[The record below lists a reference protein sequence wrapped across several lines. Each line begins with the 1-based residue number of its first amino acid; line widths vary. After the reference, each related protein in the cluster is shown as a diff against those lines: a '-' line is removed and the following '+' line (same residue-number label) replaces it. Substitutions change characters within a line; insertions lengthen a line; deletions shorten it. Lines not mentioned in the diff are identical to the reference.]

1 MRPVVGS
8 TVGLS
13 RTLIVKPITA
23 AAATAPII
31 SPICWY
37 FGVAPTR
44 KPVLRSWLVA
54 PALAA
59 AMQTIP
65 PTQRAIGWQKSAVQ
79 PIGTNS
85 RQAGIR
91 VGIVISKLGL
101 EQLRIIPTMG
111 EGTVT
116 KKKAKTISRKA

>member
-1 MRPVVGS
+1 MMPVVGS
-8 TVGLS
+8 TIGLS
-13 RTLIVKPITA
+13 STLIVKPITA
-23 AAATAPII
+23 AAAAAPII

-65 PTQRAIGWQKSAVQ
+65 PTQRAIGWYKSPVQ
-79 PIGTNS
+79 PIATNS
-85 RQAGIR
+85 RQGVIR
-91 VGIVISKLGL
+91 GAVSNPALGL
-101 EQLRIIPTMG
+101 EVLPIIPPLR
-111 EGTVT
+111 E
-116 KKKAKTISRKA
+116 